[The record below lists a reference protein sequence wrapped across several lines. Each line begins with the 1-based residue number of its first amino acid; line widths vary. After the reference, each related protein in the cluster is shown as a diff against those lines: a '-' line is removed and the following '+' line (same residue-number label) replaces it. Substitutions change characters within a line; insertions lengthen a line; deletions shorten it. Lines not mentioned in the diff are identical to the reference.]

1 MSGSVLLLVI
11 SIVLLVLCIGAA
23 AVSVFFII
31 IKRTQGSAGA
41 DVCCPSC
48 GAKQRAGTNFCAECG
63 AQLPVS
69 MQAFCTECGTRF
81 EAGMAFCPNCGKPAQ
96 AAASAPAKRSKAPVI
111 AACASVVMMI
121 PLIVLIAVSSAD
133 LGSSNSYL
141 ISDRY
146 SDDDDYSR
154 RGESS
159 YSDNGGYESSYS
171 DNNGYESSYGDY
183 DNGYGESSYIDNG
196 GYGGGSVYVPTYTS
210 CLKCHGTGICPVCN
224 GRGGMSYNT
233 YGQDDDGWVE
243 CAGCHGGRLCPRC
256 NGTGRE

>member
-31 IKRTQGSAGA
+31 RGARGSAGA
-41 DVCCPSC
+41 GVSCPSC
-48 GAKQRAGTNFCAECG
+48 GAKQRAGTKFCSECG
-63 AQLPVS
+63 APLPIS
-69 MQAFCTECGTRF
+69 RQAFCTECGTRY
-81 EAGMAFCPNCGKPAQ
+81 EAGMAFCPNCGKAAE
-96 AAASAPAKRSKAPVI
+96 AAAPAPAKRSKAPVI

-133 LGSSNSYL
+133 LGSSSDYI

-146 SDDDDYSR
+146 DDDDYHSR
-154 RGESS
+154 RDRDESSDNGGYNESSYGGYEDNGGYGSYSDYDSS
-159 YSDNGGYESSYS
+159 YSDNGGY
-171 DNNGYESSYGDY
+171 
-183 DNGYGESSYIDNG
+183 DNG
-196 GYGGGSVYVPTYTS
+196 GGYVPAYTS
-210 CLKCHGTGICPVCN
+210 CLKCHGTGICPVCY

-243 CAGCHGGRLCPRC
+243 CAACHGGRLCPRC

>member
-31 IKRTQGSAGA
+31 IKRTRGSAGA

-48 GAKQRAGTNFCAECG
+48 GAKQRAGTKFCAECG
-63 AQLPVS
+63 AQLPAN
-69 MQAFCTECGTRF
+69 MQAFCTVCGTRF
-81 EAGMAFCPNCGKPAQ
+81 EGDMAFCPNCGKPAQ
-96 AAASAPAKRSKAPVI
+96 AAASAPAPAKRSKAPII

-133 LGSSNSYL
+133 LGSSDSYL

-146 SDDDDYSR
+146 SGNDDYYSH

-159 YSDNGGYESSYS
+159 YSDNGGY
-171 DNNGYESSYGDY
+171 GGY

-196 GYGGGSVYVPTYTS
+196 GNNGGDGYVPTYTS
-210 CLKCHGTGICPVCN
+210 FLKCHGTGICPVCH
-224 GRGGMSYNT
+224 GKGGMTYNT

-256 NGTGRE
+256 NGTGKE

>member
-23 AVSVFFII
+23 AVSVFFIV
-31 IKRTQGSAGA
+31 IKRTQGAAGA

-48 GAKQRAGTNFCAECG
+48 GAKQRAGTKFCAECG

-81 EAGMAFCPNCGKPAQ
+81 EGGMAFCPNCGKPAQ
-96 AAASAPAKRSKAPVI
+96 AAASAPAKRSKAPI
-111 AACASVVMMI
+111 ITACASVVMMI

-146 SDDDDYSR
+146 SDDDDYYSR
-154 RGESS
+154 RDESS
-159 YSDNGGYESSYS
+159 YSDNG
-171 DNNGYESSYGDY
+171 GYESSYGDY

-196 GYGGGSVYVPTYTS
+196 GYDGGNVYVPTYTN

-256 NGTGRE
+256 NGTGKE